1 MHVGV
6 YTHTHTHCVI
16 LRGPTWGLPMAVP
29 LKGLQVSL
37 RAGLATED
45 VKVRTYASV
54 CAGVCHMGVSLRPES
69 RF

>member
-1 MHVGV
+1 
-6 YTHTHTHCVI
+6 
-16 LRGPTWGLPMAVP
+16 MAVP